1 MTSVRVSS
9 LRVGYDATQV
19 LKGVDLDIADGE
31 FFFLLGPSGCGKT
44 TLLRSIAGFVEPSG
58 GEIHFGKQSM
68 NGVPAAKRDCGMVFQ
83 NYALWPHLTVFEN
96 VAFGLDV
103 RKVEKQE
110 KARRVREA
118 LELVRMQDYADRP
131 PGRLSGGQ
139 QQRVALARAIV
150 VQPQILLLD
159 EPLSNLDAKLRVEL
173 RVEIR
178 EIQKRTRR
186 TAIYVTHDR
195 AEALALA
202 DRMAVLRGGVI
213 EQLGPPRELY
223 ERPNSPF
230 VAGFVG
236 DVNALPVGRSTGERA
251 GKHVVKG
258 AFGEVSARAT
268 GSTSIEPDRAFVFV
282 RPERLKL
289 DRAGNTG
296 VDRLAGRIVHTT
308 FLGEVVQYDV
318 EVGGAILRLIELSGA
333 PLAVE
338 GENVTV
344 VVEDALVFATPA

>member
-1 MTSVRVSS
+1 MTSVRVSN

-58 GEIHFGKQSM
+58 GEIYFGKQSM

-236 DVNALPVGRSTGERA
+236 DVNALPVGRSTGERS

-258 AFGEVSARAT
+258 AFGEISARAT
-268 GSTSIEPDRAFVFV
+268 GNASIEPDRAFVFV

-289 DRAGNTG
+289 DRAGNVG

-333 PLAVE
+333 PLAAE